1 MDIAKLRGVGHC
13 LITFGSVWL
22 SPLQLSFSLQVQIFV
37 TNIISSSLLQ
47 SSHSLTCTHMLSLFF
62 PYILYFCL
70 FQVDFYISFL
80 YTWSPLFFPAFC
92 PLHTLLLWPHCGFS
106 LCTSPCH
113 LPASHYDHEAGPDW
127 SALSTCLSLAFHTFS
142 GSLFPYFWNNNFGEF
157 QPYV

>member
-1 MDIAKLRGVGHC
+1 MDIAKLWGVGHC

-47 SSHSLTCTHMLSLFF
+47 SSHSRTCTHMLSLFSLYSILLSVSGRFLRLFSLYLISLVF
-62 PYILYFCL
+62 PCIL
-70 FQVDFYISFL
+70 S
-80 YTWSPLFFPAFC
+80 SPYSAALAT
-92 PLHTLLLWPHCGFS
+92 LWLLLVHTPF
-106 LCTSPCH
+106 H
-113 LPASHYDHEAGPDW
+113 LPASHYGHEAGPDW